1 MEVAIGPT
9 CKQRAIDPV
18 TSCARRRR
26 FELPDVHDVVAFT
39 PQKSD
44 YKEIKMSA
52 SRLPLPLELTKPV
65 LLAGDLDTLVRAG
78 FDSSR
83 YDPKTQL
90 CSFADSSSTDQTCE
104 SWSENVLIDLSLDIV
119 VIDDISL

>member
-1 MEVAIGPT
+1 
-9 CKQRAIDPV
+9 
-18 TSCARRRR
+18 
-26 FELPDVHDVVAFT
+26 
-39 PQKSD
+39 
-44 YKEIKMSA
+44 MSA

-90 CSFADSSSTDQTCE
+90 CSFADGTSCDQTCD
-104 SWSENVLIDLSLDIV
+104 SWSENVCIDIAIDITI
-119 VIDDISL
+119 IDDLPTL